1 MIVPNRPIDVL
12 ETPVLQSGPD
22 NPLLDPVDKAGN
34 LAIDTR
40 LHFAALVNSSHEP
53 IISKDLTGRILSWN
67 RAAVRVFGYEE
78 EEILGQSILRLVP
91 PNFHHEENELQRKLR
106 ADEPIDPYETT
117 WVRKDGRNIPVAVIV
132 YPVRNETGNV
142 IGASK
147 IASSLL
153 EGKRS
158 DESRF
163 RLAAIVDSAD
173 DAIISKDLN
182 GIVDSWNRGAQQM
195 FGFTAEEM
203 VGQSILRL
211 IPDEL
216 QYEEDEILRKLRAGE
231 RVDHYETTRRKKNGE
246 RIDVSVTISPIRDG
260 TGLVTGASKIAR
272 DISDRKKIERLL
284 IQSEKLAATGRM
296 AATIAHEINNP
307 LESVMNLIF
316 LARQH
321 SPDSGKAHQYLLT
334 AEEELERVSHI
345 ARQTLG
351 YYKDTGLPSQVFL
364 HKLIENVLAVYNSKL
379 TAQAISVDLRF
390 NDLQRIVVSQG
401 EMLQVFSNIITN
413 AIDAMRHGGSLK
425 ISTRNLMGSTG
436 DGIQTVIRDS
446 GTGIAQEHLEKIFEP
461 FFTTKGNLG
470 TGIGLWVARQ
480 LIERRGGQISV
491 ASSTERGKSGT
502 TITIFVPFATP
513 ASRLLVE
520 PE

>member
-1 MIVPNRPIDVL
+1 VTAM
-12 ETPVLQSGPD
+12 QSEPD
-22 NPLLDPVDKAGN
+22 NPMSPPDNSGN
-34 LAIDTR
+34 LIFDTR
-40 LHFAALVNSSHEP
+40 LHFSALINSSHDP
-53 IISKDLTGRILSWN
+53 VISKDLTGRILSWN

-78 EEILGQSILRLVP
+78 EEILGESILRLVP

-117 WVRKDGRNIPVAVIV
+117 WIRKDGRNIPVSVIV
-132 YPVRNETGNV
+132 YPVRNETGDV

-147 IASSLL
+147 IATDIS
-153 EGKRS
+153 ERKRS

-182 GIVDSWNRGAQQM
+182 GIVTSWNHGAQRM
-195 FGFTAEEM
+195 FGFAAEEM
-203 VGQSILRL
+203 VGQPILRL
-211 IPDEL
+211 IPEEL
-216 QYEEDEILRKLRAGE
+216 KYEEDEILRKLRAGE
-231 RVDHYETTRRKKNGE
+231 RIDHYETTRRKKNGE
-246 RIDVSVTISPIRDG
+246 SVDVSVTISPIRDG
-260 TGLVTGASKIAR
+260 AGHVMGASKIAR
-272 DISDRKKIERLL
+272 DISDRKKIERML

-321 SPDSGKAHQYLLT
+321 SAETGKAHQYLLT

-351 YYKDTGLPSQVFL
+351 YYKDTGSPADVFL
-364 HKLIENVLAVYNSKL
+364 HGLIENVLAVYNSKL
-379 TAQAISVDLRF
+379 TAQGISVDLRF
-390 NDLQRIVVSQG
+390 NDLQRIVVSKG
-401 EMLQVFSNIITN
+401 EMLQVFSNVITN
-413 AIDAMRHGGSLK
+413 AVDAMRQGGSLK
-425 ISTRNLMGSTG
+425 ISTRKLMGSTG
-436 DGIQTVIRDS
+436 DGIQTVIRDN
-446 GTGIAQEHLEKIFEP
+446 GTGIEQEHLEKIFEP

-491 ASSTERGKSGT
+491 ASSIEPGKSGT
-502 TITIFVPFATP
+502 TITIFIPLATP
-513 ASRLLVE
+513 ASRLLAE
-520 PE
+520 QERP